1 MHWRRLRPCP
11 SPCNPAYEIGH
22 CEGAPD
28 HTVPYGTVLSKDA
41 FPGTSCQATIA
52 VSLRDARAAISQ
64 QPLASAGSGFD
75 LFWIACREILSERR
89 LRSLKVPAIW
99 EPQSVSRPGNIRS
112 SVSSQKVSRTKR
124 LPLT

>member
-22 CEGAPD
+22 CEGAPN

-64 QPLASAGSGFD
+64 QPLTIAPVMSAEG
-75 LFWIACREILSERR
+75 ARR
-89 LRSLKVPAIW
+89 LRGWAEVRWP
-99 EPQSVSRPGNIRS
+99 PDPRCYPGLQEQLVGDVFPGGATVLS
-112 SVSSQKVSRTKR
+112 PR
-124 LPLT
+124 L